1 MRVGPCES
9 RLLFRMFAPIG
20 SSRPVPLVHLYHEL
34 RTRYLPR
41 RGARAGGHVL
51 RTVVGGVTYSQ
62 SDPWKAVLVDRG
74 SQPTT
79 IIHACSFS
87 TRVARSAPFPANRA
101 MVPKSRK
108 SRLKRHH
115 EQDVNYCSIIV
126 KLLCSLNYCVS
137 YYKNRE

>member
-1 MRVGPCES
+1 MR
-9 RLLFRMFAPIG
+9 L
-20 SSRPVPLVHLYHEL
+20 HEL
-34 RTRYLPR
+34 LYTVKILRLVGSTNIEVSNIQFDSRKIQKGDLFVAIEGKSLDGHKYIEDTVR
-41 RGARAGGHVL
+41 DGAR
-51 RTVVGGVTYSQ
+51 
-62 SDPWKAVLVDRG
+62 AVLVDRG

-79 IIHACSFS
+79 ITRACSFS